1 MADSDKLW
9 FELGVRDEV
18 SKVLEELM
26 KKSDKLAI
34 SMSDISDVTLK
45 NFYKNA
51 NDIAQVFDKIHV
63 TQRRI
68 HDTLTTSTGKGEK
81 QRLQTI
87 SSELDKLEKK
97 YKKMWETPDSMSEKG
112 FADVQKNRDAI
123 EVMIRSTLRY
133 VDELDAQERAEAK
146 HAANESKRIDDLKQ
160 KYYELQRYRKNLT
173 DAIVNA
179 APGADLSNAGNLVN
193 AISSRMSAVKRA
205 ERNGTGLPASTT
217 GADYDEFLRKIKAE
231 LSGLTSA
238 TDSYNR
244 ALETNKQIQSA
255 LNKMSADATSQQK
268 IAGIRKQTVEYA
280 ALGRKIQE
288 IQNLINNISNERGLL
303 LSGRITTP
311 TWTND
316 KVMEELNAIQRRYNE
331 SIAAGRQRE
340 LDDAAAKNQRANA
353 AKRAADA
360 IGMLAH
366 VNEGLTSSYYRIA
379 EAGNQASR
387 ITVQLQNQIGAYA
400 GLYGLERILKSV
412 VTIGGQFEFQHIALQ
427 NILGDVEQ
435 ANTLFAQLQDLA
447 IESPKTFME
456 LTAYTKQLSAY
467 QIPYNELFDTTKR
480 LADIS
485 TGLGVDM
492 NRLILAYGQ
501 VRSAAVLRGQE
512 LRQFTEAGIP
522 MVQKLAEKFSDL
534 NGRMVTTGE
543 VFELISKRAVPF
555 KMVQEVLW
563 DMTNEGGQFF
573 DMQSKLADTLYGK
586 YQKLQDSWQIMLGRI
601 ADGESVAG
609 KFFKVA
615 IEGAVGFVSVLD
627 SLMPV
632 LGMMGMGKLLNGI
645 YNYTLTSYRTSTGG
659 TAIRNMELAK
669 IKEANR
675 LERERVWYGK
685 QLNAEE
691 LKLVQNKNKLVS
703 SDYAILAF
711 ENQITERKA
720 YELMLAGQMEKSD
733 FFRLLQLKN
742 YTRQQRVAIANAS
755 RLEAL
760 NMLNGGQ
767 SMWSKMK
774 NSVLGFAGGWTG
786 VAFAAIGGVVSLYER
801 ASEQAKRAGELAGSA
816 TGSMLENL
824 NSVNNLYNSLNKERP
839 KNTEE
844 MTSAI
849 ERMTNALKNSGNYS
863 EELNKQIQGTDN
875 LTEKYR
881 ILFGEL
887 ERVSNEYL
895 VMRDNVQAYIA
906 AANQSGEGNWF
917 TKLFNDNMAE
927 DLTEWSKAN
936 IAKNVAKK
944 GVDRMGASIKTE
956 LKNFYKDLG
965 KWNEEEMR
973 TLDWQTLFDKLS
985 DKERSDFKVSLG
997 RKSGNMFLN
1006 ESERDYWE
1014 KAEEAIQKYIRS
1026 VYELSSKEAEV
1037 DAQMQEYA
1045 DHIEIA
1051 VNESLKAQG
1060 LNPATMSEWDN
1071 EGLMKFRDSINNVL
1085 NSYELDGETKE
1096 RFRDKLYHQ
1105 LLSEPMIVKIKALPA
1120 VEEQDLA
1127 PWQQDLKNY
1136 FEKNKIR
1143 INIDAQSSLEKVE
1156 KDLQNKHEEMQK
1168 SMERNGKILIR
1179 FGFDLSSLPTDIENG
1194 LTPLAP
1200 EWRNY
1205 VSKILQDY
1213 KNDKAEDAKVVQAG
1227 KDLGL
1232 NINKKNPSGGG
1243 NKKDTELERIKNQ
1256 VDLYKK
1262 FYTELENYTD
1272 LYGKVSALN
1281 KLRKDGEFGAVF
1293 GWGNV
1298 SDVTNYKNTIEELTA
1313 KLKNNSEARDKFL
1326 NSSKA
1331 DTQARQRKEET
1342 EAIKEYISE
1351 LQRMMNVMSENYQTY
1366 KKWVDLTGD
1375 AELAAKVAGVTQ
1387 NTSMSDWLT
1396 DQMNNALKKTNFA
1409 LSAQDVFGLS
1419 ETDAKKLGKDS
1430 EIFKIWE
1437 WWQDNQKKIR
1447 KEQWDLYEEAYK
1459 GAKNYDDKIADV
1471 NRKLEKE
1478 LAAINELA
1486 RSEKE
1491 RRKLTEN
1498 AQQNAAD
1505 QISEYE
1511 WEKFKKNSDWGRVF
1525 GDLDNMSLTTI
1536 KNMVD
1541 AMKKFQKETRLSE
1554 KETRAWQR
1562 AMKDLTDKKMTLD
1575 PVNSLTEAIKKYNAA
1590 VTKRKEAQARK
1601 EEADKN
1607 VASIQGEVVTNAYA
1621 AESKQK
1627 RLKEAT
1633 DKQIEANKELT
1644 ESEDD
1649 VKESFNE
1656 IKKAAMAVA
1665 NSFKSLGGNIS
1676 SLGSSIGGE
1685 IGNIL
1690 GGFGTMFT
1698 QLGNGISAIGNL
1710 DLDAKGFT
1718 GVFNKISSVLTVV
1731 NSMVDL
1737 NKALSDILPSTES
1750 IYQKRAEEQKQI
1762 NQLREAVDAY
1772 RVAVARARAEESGW
1786 IGDDPL
1792 RKLQDAYDIHG
1803 EIATEY
1809 YNKLYEAQ
1817 EAYVE
1822 SAAGI
1827 NSALVPIVAAITAI
1841 AAVAAGVFTAGTGTV
1856 ALGALGSAAIGALSA
1871 GTVAVTGITAAAIG
1885 TAIAAGVGAAVGQAI
1900 QSGIEAITYKN
1911 GQVDARSNMKVQTQ
1925 HRTFFRGEKTQNLEE
1940 WTKEN
1945 LGVDLFDK
1953 SGLIDLK
1960 AAQAVL
1966 DSGITLVGETKET
1979 LEKLMELREQYDE
1992 WEKSVKD
1999 YISNGFGGLTD
2010 DMVNAIWD
2018 WLSDG
2023 ENALDSFKDYA
2034 SNTFKQIAQDAV
2046 KTFLKTAVLDGFE
2059 KQLEDLYKAY
2069 SMKDSKTGKRI
2080 IDEQQLMLGV
2090 ASIAGDMAIAFEQ
2103 ILPLAEQLGQ
2113 TITDAFSYQGYDI
2126 VGDGSGNSSS
2136 SNSIKNISENTADL
2150 LAAYMNAIRADVSVN
2165 RAMIAQYYPLFLNA
2179 MSQNNVIANAQLEQM
2194 RFIAQ
2199 NTSRNV
2205 QFVEDIYNLLH
2216 GIAPDGTKI
2225 HIA

>member
-316 KVMEELNAIQRRYNE
+316 KVVEELNAIQRRYNE

-366 VNEGLTSSYYRIA
+366 VNDGLTSSYYRIA

-601 ADGESVAG
+601 ADGESIAG

-645 YNYTLTSYRTSTGG
+645 YNYSLTSYRTSTGG

-685 QLNAEE
+685 QLKTEE

-863 EELNKQIQGTDN
+863 EELNNQIQGTDN

-997 RKSGNMFLN
+997 RKSGNLFLN

-1060 LNPATMSEWDN
+1060 LNPATISEWDN

-1156 KDLQNKHEEMQK
+1156 KDLQNKHKEMQE
-1168 SMERNGKILIR
+1168 SLERNGKILIR
-1179 FGFDLSSLPTDIENG
+1179 FGFDLSSLPTDIEKG

-1213 KNDKAEDAKVVQAG
+1213 NNDKAEDAKVVQAG

-1232 NINKKNPSGGG
+1232 NINKKNTSGGG
-1243 NKKDTELERIKNQ
+1243 NKKDTELERIKNR

-1262 FYTELENYTD
+1262 FYTEFENYTD
-1272 LYGKVSALN
+1272 LYGKAGALN
-1281 KLRKDGEFGAVF
+1281 KLRKDGEFSAVF
-1293 GWGNV
+1293 GWDNV
-1298 SDVTNYKNTIEELTA
+1298 SDLTNYKKTIGELTA
-1313 KLKNNSEARDKFL
+1313 ELKNNSEARDKFL

-1331 DTQARQRKEET
+1331 DIQARQRKEET

-1437 WWQDNQKKIR
+1437 WWQDNQKKIK

-1471 NRKLEKE
+1471 NRRLAKE
-1478 LAAINELA
+1478 LEAINA
-1486 RSEKE
+1486 ISRSEEE
-1491 RRKLTEN
+1491 RSRLTQNREEN
-1498 AQQNAAD
+1498 ASRE
-1505 QISEYE
+1505 ISKIQ
-1511 WEKFKKNSDWGRVF
+1511 WEKFKDENDWGEVF
-1525 GDLDNMSLTTI
+1525 SDI
-1536 KNMVD
+1536 KNVPLD
-1541 AMKKFQKETRLSE
+1541 KLKKLVKAMRELRVNINLNVQEMKEFQKGLNDSINEIAEKDSLEAISKAITNLTDAQKRYSALEMRGEAVRRGYDKEFKNE
-1554 KETRAWQR
+1554 KEYNKALKQ
-1562 AMKDLTDKKMTLD
+1562 AE
-1575 PVNSLTEAIKKYNAA
+1575 NAITEARKSLVKA
-1590 VTKRKEAQARK
+1590 VKAF
-1601 EEADKN
+1601 
-1607 VASIQGEVVTNAYA
+1607 
-1621 AESKQK
+1621 
-1627 RLKEAT
+1627 
-1633 DKQIEANKELT
+1633 ANDL
-1644 ESEDD
+1644 
-1649 VKESFNE
+1649 
-1656 IKKAAMAVA
+1656 
-1665 NSFKSLGGNIS
+1665 KSLGSTFNSLSKTFGSNIA
-1676 SLGSSIGGE
+1676 GD
-1685 IGNIL
+1685 IL
-1690 GGFGTMFT
+1690 GGFGTIFDG
-1698 QLGNGISAIGNL
+1698 LGKSMDAISNI
-1710 DLDAKGFT
+1710 DFQKKGFS
-1718 GVFNKISSVLTVV
+1718 GLVNKIGGVASVITAMIDM
-1731 NSMVDL
+1731 NQM
-1737 NKALSDILPSTES
+1737 LSEILPSSQTYYEH
-1750 IYQKRAEEQKQI
+1750 YAAKAREVNK
-1762 NQLREAVDAY
+1762 LREAVDDY
-1772 RVAVARARAEESGW
+1772 RIAVAEARAEESEWFAGNSLSSLKAN
-1786 IGDDPL
+1786 GDKAKETL
-1792 RKLQDAYDIHG
+1792 SAYYK
-1803 EIATEY
+1803 E
-1809 YNKLYEAQ
+1809 LYENQ
-1817 EAYVE
+1817 EPYEPKGSGLARW
-1822 SAAGI
+1822 A
-1827 NSALVPIVAAITAI
+1827 VPIA
-1841 AAVAAGVFTAGTGTV
+1841 AAVAGIALGVVTGGAGFAASFGIIGSAVTSGIATGLIAEAIGVAVVAGV
-1856 ALGALGSAAIGALSA
+1856 SS
-1871 GTVAVTGITAAAIG
+1871 
-1885 TAIAAGVGAAVGQAI
+1885 AVGQIA
-1900 QSGIEAITYKN
+1900 QSAYESITYKD
-1911 GQVDARSNMKVQTQ
+1911 GEIDARRNMFIQTQ
-1925 HRTFFRGEKTQNLEE
+1925 HSSFWRGEKVQNLEE
-1940 WTKEN
+1940 WTREN
-1945 LGVDLFDK
+1945 IKDKYGKPAELFDK
-1953 SGLIDLK
+1953 EGLVNLE
-1960 AAQAVL
+1960 AAEQIL
-1966 DSGITLVGETKET
+1966 EKYGNKLVGDTQET
-1979 LEKLMELREQYDE
+1979 LQRLVDLRKEYDE
-1992 WEKSVKD
+1992 FINQIQD
-1999 YISNGFGGLTD
+1999 YASQIGTSLADNMTD
-2010 DMVNAIWD
+2010 ALWD

-2023 ENALDSFKDYA
+2023 ENALDKFREYA
-2034 SNTFKQIAQDAV
+2034 SDTWKQVAQDII
-2046 KTFLKTAVLDGFE
+2046 KTFYKVTVLDKYAEAFE
-2059 KQLEDLYKAY
+2059 SLFKEWGLGGI
-2069 SMKDSKTGKRI
+2069 S
-2080 IDEQQLMLGV
+2080 DEQLIEKFATLSGMIVNDFETATPMAERLLTMLND
-2090 ASIAGDMAIAFEQ
+2090 SFEQ
-2103 ILPLAEQLGQ
+2103 N
-2113 TITDAFSYQGYDI
+2113 GYDI
-2126 VGDGSGNSSS
+2126 TNSDSGSSS
-2136 SNSIKNISENTADL
+2136 SSKSIQNVTESTADL
-2150 LAAYMNAIRADVSVN
+2150 LASYLNAIRADTSVN
-2165 RAMIAQYYPLFLNA
+2165 RVTLSQILIAVQTQAEMP
-2179 MSQNNVIANAQLEQM
+2179 VIARAQLQQLQV
-2194 RFIAQ
+2194 IAG
-2199 NTSRNV
+2199 NTGRNV
-2205 QFVEDIYNLLH
+2205 EIVDSIYNLLH
-2216 GIAPDGTKI
+2216 GLAPDGTALKI
-2225 HIA
+2225 M

>member
-9 FELGVRDEV
+9 FELGVRDDV

-244 ALETNKQIQSA
+244 ALETNHRLYSSI
-255 LNKMSADATSQQK
+255 NKLKADAISQQN
-268 IAGIRKQTVEYA
+268 IANIRKQTAEYN
-280 ALGRKIQE
+280 ALGQKIQE
-288 IQNLINNISNERGLL
+288 IENLKMRVDHEGMLL
-303 LSGRITTP
+303 ESGRSTTV
-311 TWTND
+311 TWTQE
-316 KVMEELNAIQRRYNE
+316 KVVAELDAINRRYNE
-331 SIAAGRQRE
+331 TLAKNRQAE
-340 LDDAAAKNQRANA
+340 TDAANAKNRNTESARKA
-353 AKRAADA
+353 AQA
-360 IGMLAH
+360 IQMLAN
-366 VNEGLTSSYYRIA
+366 VNQSLVSSYTRIA
-379 EAGNQASR
+379 EAGRSANN
-387 ITVQLQNQIGAYA
+387 ITIQFQQQLANYA
-400 GLYGLERILKSV
+400 GLYGLERILKSII
-412 VTIGGQFEFQHIALQ
+412 TIGGQFEVQHKALQ
-427 NILGDVEQ
+427 NILGDMQE
-435 ANTLFAQLQDLA
+435 ANVLFGQLQELA
-447 IESPKTFME
+447 VESPKTFQE
-456 LTAYTKQLSAY
+456 LTAYAKQLSAY
-467 QIPYNELFDTTKR
+467 QIPANELFDTTKR
-480 LADIS
+480 LADMS
-485 TGLGVDM
+485 SGLGVDM
-492 NRLILAYGQ
+492 SRLILAYGQ

-522 MVQKLAEKFSDL
+522 LVQALADKFTQMNGKL
-534 NGRMVTTGE
+534 TTTAD
-543 VFELISKRAVPF
+543 VFALISKRAVPF
-555 KMVQEVLW
+555 EMVKEILW
-563 DMTNEGGQFF
+563 DMTNQGGQFYN
-573 DMQSKLADTLYGK
+573 MQAELADTLYGK
-586 YQKLQDSWQIMLGRI
+586 WQKLQDQWQITLGHI
-601 ADGESVAG
+601 ADGTSITGAALKWLLELTVSLASA
-609 KFFKVA
+609 FDTLTP
-615 IEGAVGFVSVLD
+615 AVGFYGL
-627 SLMPV
+627 
-632 LGMMGMGKLLNGI
+632 GKLAQHMQKSAENRNG
-645 YNYTLTSYRTSTGG
+645 T
-659 TAIRNMELAK
+659 TAIKNMELAK
-669 IKEANR
+669 LKEANR
-675 LERERVWYGK
+675 LERERVMYGR
-685 QLNAEE
+685 QLTAQEAM
-691 LKLVQNKNKLVS
+691 LVQTKNQLLSREYALLAQSGELSAKKTQQLIADGKINRYTMMRLALEQGITKEKIRQMSATQLQNAIGLFPNK
-703 SDYAILAF
+703 
-711 ENQITERKA
+711 T
-720 YELMLAGQMEKSD
+720 
-733 FFRLLQLKN
+733 
-742 YTRQQRVAIANAS
+742 NAS
-755 RLEAL
+755 MMSKFGSGLMSFFGGPWGIAL
-760 NMLNGGQ
+760 
-767 SMWSKMK
+767 
-774 NSVLGFAGGWTG
+774 T
-786 VAFAAIGGVVSLYER
+786 AIGGVVSAISYLNQKEEELTQKGDAMMSHAQQGANNLSKTLTSMDADGTMEKKIEVLEEALIQLGRSGEAIVAQSREHMDDINER
-801 ASEQAKRAGELAGSA
+801 WTILKRGAEEYQKVLETMGTPEGKALFEKGIDDSDIEDYLKNYDDAVNEKFKKHSLIERYSEVFKKAIANITEKNKELADAISGKNLFEQIDIVGQKKLYDELFVNRKNEYGVLSSSA
-816 TGSMLENL
+816 ISAMNAYF
-824 NSVNNLYNSLNKERP
+824 NSVEKVKHKWDEISSESIP
-839 KNTEE
+839 KME
-844 MTSAI
+844 
-849 ERMTNALKNSGNYS
+849 
-863 EELNKQIQGTDN
+863 EELRA
-875 LTEKYR
+875 LAR
-881 ILFGEL
+881 
-887 ERVSNEYL
+887 
-895 VMRDNVQAYIA
+895 
-906 AANQSGEGNWF
+906 
-917 TKLFNDNMAE
+917 
-927 DLTEWSKAN
+927 
-936 IAKNVAKK
+936 
-944 GVDRMGASIKTE
+944 
-956 LKNFYKDLG
+956 
-965 KWNEEEMR
+965 R
-973 TLDWQTLFDKLS
+973 TLNIEDFNKLS
-985 DKERSDFKVSLG
+985 PEQKQSL
-997 RKSGNMFLN
+997 
-1006 ESERDYWE
+1006 ESLTREYV
-1014 KAEEAIQKYIRS
+1014 KAIQNG
-1026 VYELSSKEAEV
+1026 SKEAKDKLAQELASQVFHIKIVGDLTV
-1037 DAQMQEYA
+1037 DTTKMGTFANYIWGRFGSGGVLG
-1045 DHIEIA
+1045 DKGNIRIGNS
-1051 VNESLKAQG
+1051 VFSKAQV
-1060 LNPATMSEWDN
+1060 A
-1071 EGLMKFRDSINNVL
+1071 NVFKDIDT
-1085 NSYELDGETKE
+1085 YDKE
-1096 RFRDKLYHQ
+1096 SSQEILKLQTTRDKLKKLVGTADQ
-1105 LLSEPMIVKIKALPA
+1105 V
-1120 VEEQDLA
+1120 
-1127 PWQQDLKNY
+1127 
-1136 FEKNKIR
+1136 
-1143 INIDAQSSLEKVE
+1143 
-1156 KDLQNKHEEMQK
+1156 KDLDKQ
-1168 SMERNGKILIR
+1168 I
-1179 FGFDLSSLPTDIENG
+1179 
-1194 LTPLAP
+1194 
-1200 EWRNY
+1200 
-1205 VSKILQDY
+1205 
-1213 KNDKAEDAKVVQAG
+1213 NDKLAERRAI
-1227 KDLGL
+1227 GL
-1232 NINKKNPSGGG
+1232 DDHQKKGGSGGG
-1243 NKKDTELERIKNQ
+1243 AKKDAELEIIKNR

-1272 LYGKVSALN
+1272 LYGKAGAIN
-1281 KLRKDGEFGAVF
+1281 KLRKDGEFSTVF
-1293 GWGNV
+1293 GWENV
-1298 SDVTNYKNTIEELTA
+1298 SDLTNYKKTIGELTA
-1313 KLKNNSEARDKFL
+1313 ELKNNSEARDKFL

-1331 DTQARQRKEET
+1331 DIQARQRKEET

-1665 NSFKSLGGNIS
+1665 NSFKSIGGNIS

-1762 NQLREAVDAY
+1762 NQLREAIDAY

-1827 NSALVPIVAAITAI
+1827 NSALIPIVAAITAI
-1841 AAVAAGVFTAGTGTV
+1841 AAVAAGIFTAGTGTV

-2090 ASIAGDMAIAFEQ
+2090 ASIAGDMATAFEQ